1 MWSSRLLIAESL
13 FDKIE
18 AKNSKRLVNSSEH
31 DFVDGSSL
39 MQLLLGQS
47 IIGIAR
53 IYA

>member
-13 FDKIE
+13 FDKE

-39 MQLLLGQS
+39 MQLLLGQP
-47 IIGIAR
+47 IIGIAS